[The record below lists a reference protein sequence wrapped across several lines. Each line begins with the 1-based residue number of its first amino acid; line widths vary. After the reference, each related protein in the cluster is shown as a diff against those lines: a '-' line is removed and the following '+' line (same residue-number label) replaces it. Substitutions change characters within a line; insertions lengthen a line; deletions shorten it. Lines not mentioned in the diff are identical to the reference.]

1 VSKKNSYMN
10 NENII
15 KEGFF
20 DNLLRAIVPKS
31 VQKTISKAAQNKLEK
46 EYEETEKKIEKLRKQ
61 SADARARFLKAME
74 KQYGYKPDKKKYKK
88 FMKKRK

>member
-1 VSKKNSYMN
+1 MN

-46 EYEETEKKIEKLRKQ
+46 EYEETEKK
-61 SADARARFLKAME
+61 
-74 KQYGYKPDKKKYKK
+74 
-88 FMKKRK
+88 